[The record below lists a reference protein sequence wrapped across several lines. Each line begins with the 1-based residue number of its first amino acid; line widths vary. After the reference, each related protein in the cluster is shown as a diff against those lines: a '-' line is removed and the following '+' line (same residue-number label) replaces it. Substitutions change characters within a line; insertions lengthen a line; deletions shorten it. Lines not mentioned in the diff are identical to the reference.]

1 MATSNSSRL
10 SIDPELVRN
19 IEIVKGADS
28 FNTGSGA
35 LGGGVNYQTLQ
46 GHDLL
51 LPERQFG
58 VMMKK
63 RLQQPQ
69 PRMDK
74 YTWVRFEQRPRGCR
88 FAVFATSR
96 S

>member
-1 MATSNSSRL
+1 ASLPDSEENSLYARYGNFNSSSL

-19 IEIVKGADS
+19 IEIAKGADS

-51 LPERQFG
+51 LDDWQFG
-58 VMMKK
+58 VIMKN
-63 RLQQPQ
+63 
-69 PRMDK
+69 
-74 YTWVRFEQRPRGCR
+74 GCR
-88 FAVFATSR
+88 GRIREWTNARGF
-96 S
+96 